1 MLNDFMVKVFGLNWR
16 TTLAGIILAT
26 GNVVM
31 DYSNGVLTFR
41 TFAISFSL
49 AVAGYIIK
57 DAKVTG
63 TELNP
68 RAQIVGHA
76 DPLPTPAA
84 AEKIAAI
91 EETKKP

>member
-16 TTLAGIILAT
+16 TTLAGIVLAT
-26 GNVVM
+26 GNIVM

-68 RAQIVGHA
+68 RSQFSGVP
-76 DPLPTPAA
+76 DPPPSPAA
-84 AEKIAAI
+84 VEEIAKIVEK
-91 EETKKP
+91 K